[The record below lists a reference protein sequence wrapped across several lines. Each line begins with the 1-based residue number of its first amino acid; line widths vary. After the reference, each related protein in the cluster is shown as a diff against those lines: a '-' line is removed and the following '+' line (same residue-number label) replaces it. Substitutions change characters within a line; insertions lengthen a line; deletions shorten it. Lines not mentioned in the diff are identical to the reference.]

1 MADEKSSIFTEKAS
15 NKLRSPDDLDAY
27 VRVTNPSIWVVIAAC
42 AVLLIGLFAWG
53 FLGMAETNVATTA
66 TSVKGEV
73 VGFLPEEKA
82 SKVHVGDCAKVGGE
96 LMQVES
102 IGAVP
107 LSRAEVHAIVGGDY
121 LENTLVEDDW
131 SYPVRFTAD
140 DDYAFAEGVPLRV
153 SITVE
158 SVAPMSLLFKDVA

>member
-42 AVLLIGLFAWG
+42 AVLLIGLFTWG
-53 FLGMAETNVATTA
+53 FLGMAETNVAAKA

-82 SKVHVGDCAKVGGE
+82 LKVHAGDRANVGGE

-102 IGAVP
+102 ISAVP
-107 LSRAEVHAIVGGDY
+107 LSRPEVHEIVGGDY
-121 LENTLVEDDW
+121 LENTLVDGDW
-131 SYPVRFTAD
+131 SYLVRFSGD
-140 DDYAFAEGVPLRV
+140 GDYVFAEGVPLRA

-158 SVAPMSLLFKDVA
+158 SIAPMSLIFKDVA

>member
-1 MADEKSSIFTEKAS
+1 M
-15 NKLRSPDDLDAY
+15 
-27 VRVTNPSIWVVIAAC
+27 RVTNPSIWVVIGAC
-42 AVLLIGLFAWG
+42 AVLLIGMFAWG
-53 FLGMAETNVATTA
+53 FLGMAETNVAVAA
-66 TSVKGEV
+66 TSVNGEV
-73 VGFLPEEKA
+73 VCFLPEEKA
-82 SKVHVGDCAKVGGE
+82 LKVHAGDRAKVGGE

-131 SYPVRFTAD
+131 SYPVRSTAD
-140 DDYAFAEGVPLRV
+140 DGYSFVEGVPLRA

-158 SVAPMSLLFKDVA
+158 NIAPMSLIFKDVA